1 MSQRLDRTWRHGALE
16 MGPRPDGGTAL
27 CRRGSGRARNVHLPP
42 PRSPNEPGQ
51 VEVEGTRRTPQAA
64 ADHRARAADRR
75 AASLLLTGCAS
86 DRDEGVAAFP
96 PIEQTTSL
104 EKAWVADVGTL
115 LDQRD
120 ASLESAWRTRLDSVT
135 DLNRSGAP
143 YAFEQIA
150 PKA

>member
-1 MSQRLDRTWRHGALE
+1 MSPAKSQSRVRGE
-16 MGPRPDGGTAL
+16 
-27 CRRGSGRARNVHLPP
+27 RRK
-42 PRSPNEPGQ
+42 Q
-51 VEVEGTRRTPQAA
+51 RRTTVLVLLIAG
-64 ADHRARAADRR
+64 

-120 ASLESAWRTRLDSVT
+120 ASLESAWRTRLDSAT

>member
-1 MSQRLDRTWRHGALE
+1 MRPAKSQSRVRGE
-16 MGPRPDGGTAL
+16 
-27 CRRGSGRARNVHLPP
+27 RRK
-42 PRSPNEPGQ
+42 Q
-51 VEVEGTRRTPQAA
+51 RRTTVLVLLIAG
-64 ADHRARAADRR
+64 

-86 DRDEGVAAFP
+86 DHDEGVAAFP

-120 ASLESAWRTRLDSVT
+120 ASLESAWRTRLDSAT